1 VNTDYRRRIQL
12 SVGGAAIL
20 AFCVVL
26 ALHARTSPAAAK
38 PAVSAA
44 AAAEADQAPA
54 RPNALA
60 LSPEALG
67 NVNLHFAKAELRPG
81 VHTIT
86 ATGVVAFNAKRLA
99 QLSSPSRGR
108 IVAIDVAAGDHVRAG
123 QRLAALDEFD
133 LSEVHSQVA
142 SASAALTDA
151 QTSAEAAKAALAR
164 GTELVATGAIA
175 QSELERRRAVAA
187 SAQAMLNSR
196 QADLQKWRGMQQ
208 RLMPIGSATKGG
220 NETPALARLSPRDTL
235 GALVAPFDGVINSVG
250 AAAGDIVD
258 TSSSIVTL
266 ADLSTVW
273 VQANVPERDAAAVLP
288 GQTVSVR
295 INAYPDRQF
304 TGRVIDVAVQSD
316 ANTGTIAVRCE
327 LPNNDGALRANMFA
341 TVDIE
346 APLGHD
352 SVLVPDAAL
361 QDVNGQ
367 TAVFVPAGNGRFTW
381 RAVRTGFAAN
391 GMTEI
396 VSGIPAGISVVTD
409 GSYWLK
415 AALLKDAI
423 PDEG

>member
-1 VNTDYRRRIQL
+1 VNIDYRRRIQL
-12 SVGGAAIL
+12 SVGGASIL
-20 AFCVVL
+20 VFCGAL
-26 ALHARTSPAAAK
+26 ALHARTSPAAAE
-38 PAVSAA
+38 PAVPAA
-44 AAAEADQAPA
+44 AVDQAPPL
-54 RPNALA
+54 PNTVD

-108 IVAIDVAAGDHVRAG
+108 IVAIDVAAGDHVHAG

-151 QTSAEAAKAALAR
+151 QTSADAAKAALAR

-187 SAQAMLNSR
+187 SAQAMLKSR
-196 QADLQKWRGMQQ
+196 QADLQKWLGMQQ

-273 VQANVPERDAAAVLP
+273 VQANVPERDAAAVHP
-288 GQTVSVR
+288 GQSVSVR

-316 ANTGTIAVRCE
+316 ASTGTIAVRCE

-367 TAVFVPAGNGRFTW
+367 TAVFVPSGNGHFTW

-396 VSGIPAGISVVTD
+396 VNGVPAGTSVVTD

-423 PDEG
+423 PSEG